1 MFALEGGTWE
11 IKRKSLGPLW
21 GETVQ
26 NILLKNHPTQEGGD
40 VCILMADSPC
50 TAETNMTLLR
60 NCPTIKVFLKII
72 TLKKKMLFHNDPES
86 EGKSQIIK
94 GRTYIMH
101 FNCIF

>member
-26 NILLKNHPTQEGGD
+26 NILSKNHPTQEGGD

-72 TLKKKMLFHNDPES
+72 TLKKKCYFIMTLS
-86 EGKSQIIK
+86 QKGKVKSSKEEHI
-94 GRTYIMH
+94 
-101 FNCIF
+101 